1 MISSFFWFFRRGEV
15 TQAIQARQRS
25 WPSAPQAIQARQVLL
40 WDQEAIQARQVL
52 LWDQEA
58 IQAR

>member
-1 MISSFFWFFRRGEV
+1 LDE
-15 TQAIQARQRS
+15 AIQHDWDQE
-25 WPSAPQAIQARQVLL
+25 AIQARQVLL

-58 IQAR
+58 SNLKHDVLNNVQI

>member
-1 MISSFFWFFRRGEV
+1 LDE
-15 TQAIQARQRS
+15 
-25 WPSAPQAIQARQVLL
+25 AIQARQVLL

-58 IQAR
+58 RQVLV